1 MISDIKMYSFFNK
14 IINKIKF
21 YHYLNKSY
29 KLVRLY
35 KKIYKNE
42 IFIYDIGAGQRIL
55 PEILNFNGI
64 SKIVLVDPNKNIQY
78 TYNRLLKYFKNI
90 NDLIPI
96 KFGIS
101 DKTKFIDYFEAHR
114 STGST
119 FVDMKKNQPL
129 KKKFYIKNSIKLK
142 TYSFSDLVKKF
153 RLKKPDII
161 KIDVEGY
168 EKKVIKSVL
177 QHSNPL
183 IIQIETNMNNPF
195 FDETFSEINELINSK
210 KYFLNTLIP
219 SYGSYDSKEKKIFN
233 KTKKTKIFDYEY
245 KLAKNELFQAECY
258 YIKKKNFYT
267 INELICLSGFGFI
280 DYFEKQLEIN
290 KKRYKKNE
298 SRILQEILLTQ
309 KNI

>member
-1 MISDIKMYSFFNK
+1 MYSLFNK

-21 YHYLNKSY
+21 HLYLNKSH
-29 KLVRLY
+29 KLVLLY
-35 KKIYKNE
+35 KKIYKNQ
-42 IFIYDIGAGQRIL
+42 ISIYDIGAGQRIL

-64 SKIVLVDPNKNIQY
+64 SKVVLVDPNKNIEY
-78 TYNRLLKYFKNI
+78 TYNRLLRYFKNT

-96 KFGIS
+96 KFGVS
-101 DKTKFIDYFEAHR
+101 DKTKSIDYFEAHR

-119 FVDMKKNQPL
+119 FVNMKKNQQV

-142 TYSFSDLVKKF
+142 TYSFIDLLKKF
-153 RLKKPDII
+153 KLRKPDII
-161 KIDVEGY
+161 KVDVEGY

-177 QHSNPL
+177 QHSDPL

-219 SYGSYDSKEKKIFN
+219 SYGSYDFREKKIFN
-233 KTKKTKIFDYEY
+233 KTRKTKIFDYEY
-245 KLAKNELFQAECY
+245 KLAKNEVFQAECY

-280 DYFEKQLEIN
+280 DYFEKQLKIN
-290 KKRYKKNE
+290 KKKYSKNE
-298 SRILQEILLTQ
+298 SKILQEILSIQ
-309 KNI
+309 KNT